1 MTDEDI
7 LAGAQQAVNE
17 ALAEIP
23 QRPPAPGPESKPVVT
38 LPPIDIHIAEIV
50 AAMVLHNEA
59 IAAAQDAYAA
69 AVNASRA
76 KLEAAQNELRAAE
89 RDLAARWHGGVG

>member
-1 MTDEDI
+1 MTDDDI
-7 LAGAQQAVNE
+7 LAGAQQAVDE

-23 QRPPAPGPESKPVVT
+23 QRPPAPGPEPERAVP
-38 LPPIDIHIAEIV
+38 LPPIDIHIAEIA
-50 AAMVLHNEA
+50 AAMVLHNQA
-59 IAAAQDAYAA
+59 IATAQSAYAD

>member
-1 MTDEDI
+1 MTDDDI
-7 LAGAQQAVNE
+7 LAGAQQAVDE

-23 QRPPAPGPESKPVVT
+23 QRPPAPGPEPVVP
-38 LPPIDIHIAEIV
+38 LPPIDIHIAEIA
-50 AAMVLHNEA
+50 AAMVLHNQA
-59 IAAAQDAYAA
+59 IATAQSAYAD